1 MLLEYIRPLNIYD
14 VGYYK
19 LLLRG
24 FLVVSLELLLLYI
37 AYHDES
43 PTSFVYFA
51 FGGFIFAGKMRLR
64 ANKMF
69 DKEATN
75 LEQREELEIK
85 IRDNMELFRVGIVG
99 RIFYILFA
107 LVMTIIFVCSVFYT
121 RLQNDNDVY
130 PFIQLKPEEH
140 KTKYLLLVLGL
151 SWAVVLLDFTCG
163 RSYHWS
169 ELMVYEKFY
178 IKYLQI
184 IIEFALV
191 YLIFTFSKQVKFSI
205 FSLIFFFFVLLTITV
220 FLISLLRENN
230 TNISFGRYISFL
242 KWLTLSGMIV
252 IYSKKSYKKFIELF
266 GKQQTGPTT
275 NSNNSFI
282 KDLIDQFIDKEE
294 NFDRILTIF
303 ILSTLRQFF
312 ADVSSTIDGI
322 RSIIDKKQDI
332 TENSHFINYFAS
344 NILLLMN
351 KRGSDILNYN
361 GSYKLEYFKML
372 KIVPEVGKK
381 FDSIFSKVKLK
392 LSTTEK
398 YILLAKRV
406 TQTLLGISLKILK
419 DHMVI
424 IFQLL
429 LNYMIISN
437 DQYMMLMIMPIIW
450 CMLSFVAFN
459 PGFAVTIS
467 IVFLYI
473 PNSLAILQVM
483 ASSILCKTNGVI
495 YNWLKLQHYC
505 TFMNKYPILNDTRK
519 AESVSNETEKDKL
532 FTMLTITIFYVI
544 LLIEKKKNQTM
555 ITSNLYDKLDL
566 ITGSTETRS
575 NPYEDVKTLLKFIV
589 SKIFSNFFY
598 ICLIFLFMGI
608 IQTISFFNFL
618 FIVFFFYFILNA
630 QKAKQYWIFLLL
642 YLQFLLVTRYLY
654 SLKFFTFNL
663 DRETSAMIGLYF
675 GTGNPAEERRALIS
689 YWLVLISISVQYQ
702 LFYTKLALE
711 FRRVELVFNST
722 ILERAKLISI
732 EVLVGLRL
740 VYMNTILWFF
750 HFFLVLI
757 LIYSERT
764 IFNVILMIMELVFFF
779 YHLRLSKPP
788 MSLSSRRKLNKFWQI
803 MVFAIL
809 LFSFFFYI
817 FLFCKYTVTKRII
830 GKIMD
835 LEEDPS
841 QTIEDSGILK
851 KSVRDEFTMIYLIRQ
866 KELHIEEKS
875 FIRENLKIMLA
886 FVSFFKIMLDRA
898 AIKNESEINAVNVEG
913 QDTVENKN
921 ALELLEKKRKREQEG
936 DDSDEDEEEDD
947 EDHFDMGEL
956 EDTLRGQTNLNNMS
970 GSDRGDE
977 CIGNLEVKG
986 KQKIKL
992 AFKLTDIVQIFDRLL
1007 VYLSHV
1013 WKSAILI
1020 HITVWTREGPN
1031 LLKLIILITVLIT
1044 FYRYIRA
1051 ATSLMS
1057 ESRLFEIIEKSKIRV
1072 T

>member
-1 MLLEYIRPLNIYD
+1 MLLEYIRPLHIYD
-14 VGYYK
+14 VGYSK

-24 FLVVSLELLLLYI
+24 LLVVSLELLLLYI

-43 PTSFVYFA
+43 PTSFVYFS

-64 ANKMF
+64 ANTNY
-69 DKEATN
+69 DKETTS
-75 LEQREELEIK
+75 LEEREELEIK
-85 IRDNMELFRVGIVG
+85 IRDNQELFRVGVIG
-99 RIFYILFA
+99 RIFYIMFA
-107 LVMTIIFVCSVFYT
+107 LVMTFIFVCSVFYT

-130 PFIQLKPEEH
+130 PFIQLKPEEL

-151 SWAVVLLDFTCG
+151 SWSVVVLDFTCG

-178 IKYLQI
+178 IKYLQTG
-184 IIEFALV
+184 IEFVLV

-220 FLISLLRENN
+220 FLISLLRENS

-266 GKQQTGPTT
+266 GKQQTGPTGST
-275 NSNNSFI
+275 NNSFI
-282 KDLIDQFIDKEE
+282 KDLVDQFIDKEE

-312 ADVSSTIDGI
+312 ADVSNTIDGI
-322 RSIIDKKQDI
+322 RSIIHNKQDI
-332 TENSHFINYFAS
+332 GKDSYFISYFAS

-372 KIVPEVGKK
+372 KKVPEIGQI
-381 FDSIFSKVKLK
+381 FDNIFSKVKLK

-398 YILLAKRV
+398 YILLAKRLF
-406 TQTLLGISLKILK
+406 QTLLSIAVKIFK

-424 IFQLL
+424 IFQLV
-429 LNYMIISN
+429 LNYLIISN

-467 IVFLYI
+467 IIFLYI
-473 PNSLAILQVM
+473 PNTLAILQVM

-505 TFMNKYPILNDTRK
+505 AFMNKYPILNDTRNVYI
-519 AESVSNETEKDKL
+519 VSNETEKDKL

-544 LLIEKKKNQTM
+544 LLIEKKKNQQM
-555 ITSNLYDKLDL
+555 ITSNLYDKLNL
-566 ITGSTETRS
+566 ITGSTEKKS
-575 NPYEDVKTLLKFIV
+575 EYYEDIKILLKFIV

-598 ICLIFLFMGI
+598 ICLIFLFIGI
-608 IQTISFFNFL
+608 IQTISLFNFL

-689 YWLVLISISVQYQ
+689 YWLVLIAISVQYQ

-711 FRRVELVFNST
+711 FRRVELVFNSAL
-722 ILERAKLISI
+722 LEKVKLIAI

-740 VYMNTILWFF
+740 VYMTTIIWFF

-764 IFNVILMIMELVFFF
+764 IFNVILMLMEIIFFF

-788 MSLSSRRKLNKFWQI
+788 ITLSSRRKLNKFWQV

-809 LFSFFFYI
+809 IFSFFFYI

-830 GKIMD
+830 GKFLNIGD
-835 LEEDPS
+835 DVSL
-841 QTIEDSGILK
+841 QTDSGSILN
-851 KSVRDEFTMIYLIRQ
+851 KSVRDEFTMIYLVRQ

-875 FIRENLKIMLA
+875 FIRENLKILLA
-886 FVSFFKIMLDRA
+886 FVSFFKIMLDRQ
-898 AIKNESEINAVNVEG
+898 AIQKESEENAVNEVDK
-913 QDTVENKN
+913 DTLENKK
-921 ALELLEKKRKREQEG
+921 AQALLERKRKREKEG
-936 DDSDEDEEEDD
+936 IDSDEEEEEEGD
-947 EDHFDMGEL
+947 FNMGEL
-956 EDTLRGQTNLNNMS
+956 EDTLRKETMNMNLNL
-970 GSDRGDE
+970 GEAEDE
-977 CIGNLEVKG
+977 DEEMLRVTTNKAVK
-986 KQKIKL
+986 L
-992 AFKLTDIVQIFDRLL
+992 SFKLTDIIQIFDRLL
-1007 VYLSHV
+1007 VYLSHI

-1031 LLKLIILITVLIT
+1031 LFKLIILSTLLIT

-1051 ATSLMS
+1051 ATNLMG
-1057 ESRLFEIIEKSKIRV
+1057 ESRLFEIIEKSKFP
-1072 T
+1072 